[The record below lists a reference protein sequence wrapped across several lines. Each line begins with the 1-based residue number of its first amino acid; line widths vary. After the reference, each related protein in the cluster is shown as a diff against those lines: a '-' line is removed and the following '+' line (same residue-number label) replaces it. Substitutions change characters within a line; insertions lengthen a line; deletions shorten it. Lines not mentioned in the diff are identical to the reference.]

1 MRSNPVGQSQ
11 RPACQSIPGHSLAQR
26 PDAMDGAAIAGAVIG
41 VVLGLVLLYNIYWAI
56 ILVLE
61 RQEVV
66 VERCGKFH
74 TLLQAGCHCLV
85 PFIDRPKVFKRDFH
99 RLVNNRLDHVSER
112 TYRVVLKDEV
122 IDTPRLAV
130 ITRDN
135 CLVLLDALL
144 SFRVSSSK
152 GMLYSTQ
159 NVPDMLSK
167 LLQAQVR
174 NVAGQLDV
182 DQLIESTAASRAASR
197 VSSEMS
203 GIATRWGVQIK
214 FVKFQSVDVGS
225 LHDALARAKNA
236 SLNNNALLLKARATR
251 QTSIIDAEGDQV
263 RILREAEGTAA
274 QTLAAAKGNARATVN
289 EARGEAETARVVGSV
304 VFKHGGPGSVTKY
317 LLATKYVEVLREVA
331 SCANTTVR
339 FLPRETSLLQTVA
352 GLGLNVIAPRGTAA
366 GAPAKRAPATPVGAV
381 LRAPGREAQPAM
393 LSRAIARAATAS
405 RQGVLALGAR
415 AAAERRAFAAKAAGK
430 EQPPAGDDATAA
442 DEPAYKRE
450 RRIIISRFSGSK
462 VADAMRADRDK
473 RFEAAPVLLD
483 ETSGAFP
490 FPELEVEHLF
500 EQRTESIRSLA
511 GRNTA
516 TLVTVSMTQHAR
528 KQLEPVHAAFLDT
541 YRLDSLSPADKVPGV
556 GLIDCS
562 YANGWVFALMRSMML
577 PGLRGSVSAAM
588 RPHSYSRFEASERK
602 TEGFC
607 FDAKVHNRTLQ
618 CSYLLD
624 RSGTVRWWMH
634 SDVSDNELEAMIQA
648 TNALL
653 EEQSQD

>member
-366 GAPAKRAPATPVGAV
+366 SAP
-381 LRAPGREAQPAM
+381 
-393 LSRAIARAATAS
+393 
-405 RQGVLALGAR
+405 
-415 AAAERRAFAAKAAGK
+415 AFAAKAAGK